1 MVVHTVVARR
11 MNIKPGGKQK
21 FRDGIKSDGSKQLM
35 HLPDG
40 TQKELKKSLK
50 RETYRFQD

>member
-1 MVVHTVVARR
+1 
-11 MNIKPGGKQK
+11 GKQK

-40 TQKELKKSLK
+40 TPKGIKKILEE
-50 RETYRFQD
+50 ETYGFQD